1 MREENETL
9 GKKIRE
15 GQMAKI
21 HYLVIVGE
29 KEERQGTISVR
40 DRQKGDLG
48 QMEIEKFIVKIKQE
62 IEKKSA

>member
-1 MREENETL
+1 
-9 GKKIRE
+9 
-15 GQMAKI
+15 MAKI
-21 HYLVIVGE
+21 PYLVIVGE